1 MIARFNSYREFE
13 TPMLYVCA
21 PGCKYVDG
29 MLTNTSGILTDVS
42 DIEIIPTFN
51 ATSELNFRCYRVHRE
66 DAEENSHFYS
76 LFRSLRNRRMI
87 YVEDIGFF
95 VITNVEDGYDLNIG
109 TDYKDISCESC
120 EEELRSKNIPYIE
133 DGTYKFF
140 TGEEGNPGM
149 LETLVQSTPLWYIGD
164 VDTEVANRYRTFED
178 IDFTDNVLGFM
189 LEDLQNAYECIFVFD
204 IQNRIIN
211 VYDQANY
218 VHETNIHLTRD
229 DLITSISVSESS
241 DDLYTALSVTG
252 EDDLSIN
259 AVNPLGTNVIYNF
272 DYYLDWM
279 TPSLRAKV
287 EEWQDLVTSYSDQ
300 YYNLQMARYSGLT
313 SLSTLNAEYDQL
325 NTQLT
330 MYKRCREN
338 MVAQA
343 SDEQIAEYNAV
354 ITSVGGTPI
363 PEDKGYLWIM
373 FGDDASGTNITTNPY
388 GKRYIGLAWDKGT
401 NVASNSASDYTWF
414 TFRSGESFPRQKNG
428 TTLYTWIVFADSVTS
443 GMSNEPEDVASS
455 SAKPYI
461 GISVDNSS
469 SQKSSTYDDY
479 TWSLT
484 NVGGISVSEALGT
497 IDELVKQT
505 EAAITAKAAEIAEGD
520 EYIDTSEASV
530 INIQNAVSMQNFF
543 TEEELEE
550 LSNYIVEGSYSD
562 DYIGITD
569 IMSYNEIFEQ
579 MKTLYDRAVAQLK
592 TVSVPTQQFTIDV
605 ENFIFVKEF
614 EQWSDQLETGC
625 LINVELMEGDVAQ
638 LFLTSFEVNYEDKKL
653 SMTFGN
659 RYNRFDSKA
668 LFDKFLGNVSKT
680 QNTLSYIRS
689 TIYPIKNGE
698 FNQMKE
704 ALETSRTLT
713 KNAALSSTNE
723 QVTIDDTGYTGRR
736 VLPDGTIDPH
746 QIKINGRNI
755 VFTDDAW
762 ETCKTAIGEII
773 LGSGESKY
781 GINAEIILGNMIYG
795 NELHIIDKDGK
806 DMFQVTEDKIM
817 LSVGDIYAEKEDTI
831 SGVDVMYCRAS
842 SSTACNISTMTTPWS
857 TAAPGWVDGEY
868 IWQKTVTTYD
878 DGHTSESAATCLTG
892 ATGQSG
898 KGIASTVIKYARSTD
913 GVNHPTNES
922 EWYDDIPDYVEG
934 DFVWTR
940 TVITYT
946 DNSTSTSYSVGRNGV
961 NGDHNAVVY
970 LYKRS
975 PSQVSIDW
983 TTQVAYDFQLHTLA
997 PVPSGWSTTIPTGV
1011 DTLYVTAATA
1021 SSNTQTDIIEY
1032 TEWSSPVAM
1041 ARSGANTATVFLY
1054 KRSADVPEIPTTE
1067 LTYTFAD
1074 GSLDLSPLSIT
1085 GHTVVA
1091 NDSTVENL
1099 FYVNNE
1105 VLRLT
1110 SAITGTGYTY
1120 QWYYKT
1126 PSSSSYSAATS
1137 TSATAPTYTITAQS
1151 RHDGYQY
1158 YCRVT
1163 DTYGNS
1169 TSTRVVRI
1177 NLGKWSQHIPASDG
1191 NPCYVIQATAI
1202 GLDATDDITGAEW
1215 STVTEL
1221 VTDGVGISGTSI
1233 TYVTSTN
1240 GSTPPAA
1247 TADWSTTFPGELEE
1261 GEYLWTKTVTTYTDG
1276 TDSTVYSV
1284 SRNGVMGQDGE
1295 AGRGITHVSN
1305 RYAVSTSSSTAPD
1318 VWVDSPPTLTAT
1330 NKYLWNYEII
1340 TYTDNTSDETER
1352 RIIGVY
1358 GDQGVTG
1365 NGINKITEYY
1375 LASASDSG
1383 VTTSTSGWTTTVQAV
1398 TGAKKYLW
1406 NYEVVEYTN
1415 GNSFTSTPA
1424 IIGMFSN
1431 SIVSSSVVYT
1441 TSDNGTNVPT
1451 SGWQNSVPSVAAGRY
1466 LWTRT
1471 TTNYAY
1477 GDPTVSYSVS
1487 RSATNGNHTAVVYL
1501 YKRSSSAATI
1511 NWTNNLT
1518 YNFTTNSLTSVPSG
1532 WSATVP
1538 TGTDPIYMT
1547 AATASSNGD
1556 TDTIAYTE
1564 FATPVM
1570 IAQNGSNGSDGA
1582 DGSNSAT
1589 IFLYQRA
1596 ASSSSLSKPTATL
1609 TYTFSTGT
1617 LTGTLGNWSQAIPAN
1632 DGNPCFVIQ
1641 ATAVSTGATDT
1652 ISSSEWSSIREL
1664 VANGEDGVGVSG
1676 TEIAYATSTS
1686 GTTPPSSGW
1695 GSSVPTVSE
1704 GQYLWTRTTTN
1715 YTNSEHS
1722 TSYSV
1727 SRNGMNGANGTNG
1740 KHSAVVYLY
1749 KRSATA
1755 ATIDWNTDLPY
1766 SFTTNALT
1774 ALPSGWSLSVPT
1786 GLNPIYVTAATVSS
1800 AADTATIPY
1809 TAWATPAMLAQNGE
1823 AGAAGSNGS
1832 DGLSTAIV
1840 FLYQRAANSGAI
1852 TKPAVDLDYTF
1863 STGVLSGNLNG
1874 WSQSIP
1880 STDGNPCFVIQA
1892 TAVGTGATD
1901 RILTTEWSDIAELV
1915 VDGDGV
1921 GVESAVIAYATS
1933 NDGTNPPTDDWSDI
1947 IPSDIG
1953 EKKFMWTRTTTNYT
1967 DGSQTVAYSVSSSGV
1982 GIAEIVTEYYLS
1994 TSNTELLAGEWSD
2007 TPPAWT
2013 SGTYI
2018 WTRSHLYWD
2027 NGDEST
2033 TTPVLDNSLNQINA
2047 DIYDCQTDIEVNK
2060 QGIQQNTQYYQELY
2074 GQVAK
2079 INAYIQTGVIGVD
2092 ETGKSSF
2099 GVKIGENLSTVGAYI
2114 INGSVAFSD
2123 GWLSSTDGGVPLSPD
2138 ESVLYQV
2145 QTPGSYFGKTY
2156 RWNGSTYSEAE
2167 SEGTLSS
2174 IFTSS
2179 ELGFYDTGEKTA
2191 YFSNKNLNVTTVRT
2205 TRILFSPDVISDTSS
2220 NNWQIGID
2228 NGFYLKWV
2236 GAADGSSSGGD
2247 TETDTASTF
2256 TATSPVTN
2264 NTDACTIT
2272 ITRAKNTYIHS
2283 LQYSTDG
2290 SNWTTIT
2297 ASTTGESAISWT
2309 PNLTFSGSA
2318 TSISCT
2324 VRCITY
2330 KGSVAASNLVGSY
2343 DRIVVVNKEGQVVAP
2358 TITSHP
2364 SNVTAAPNT
2373 TVTYG
2378 VIANG
2383 SDLTYNWQFELSNV
2397 SGYVNMS
2404 GYTSVYTD
2412 CYSGYNTATLTI
2424 TDTTYFNGVN
2434 FRCVVSNSAGSV
2446 ISNSA
2451 SLTIQETVTAP
2462 TITSHPSDASV
2473 QENVDAL
2480 FSVTASGT
2488 SLSYQW
2494 QSASSSS
2501 GTFSNVTNLTGYN
2514 TASLTVP
2521 GTSTYNGYAFRCV
2534 VSNSAGSV
2542 TSNSATLDVQVAQ
2555 AVPQITVQPQST
2567 TVYTGE
2573 QVTFSLTATGDNL
2586 SYTWYM
2592 RTSYRVPWAEMG
2604 SGYKT
2609 ASITLTAGDTN
2620 NAANGYQYRC
2630 TVSNSVASVNSD
2642 IVTLT
2647 VKTSRLPLGYHEVE
2661 YLESTAGGG
2670 QYIQTGITSFN
2681 STDEIDIAFM
2691 YFAIP
2696 AAGNQN
2702 VISIAGTGD
2711 AQHYMRIPA
2720 INNNYN
2726 AYIISDSPS
2735 LISTPQANKRFD
2747 AVINNSSH
2755 KVLENNTDL
2764 GTLTSYTGDFWYSYQ
2779 ITLFG
2784 VSNTAGTLSGTG
2796 SRCRI
2801 YSFVHKNNSTNRYL
2815 RNYVPC
2821 YRTSDNEPG
2830 FYDLVNNTFIANAGD
2845 GTFVVGPEV

>member
-51 ATSELNFRCYRVHRE
+51 ATSELNFRCYRVNRE
-66 DAEENSHFYS
+66 DAEENAHFYS
-76 LFRSLRNRRMI
+76 LFRSLRNRRLI

-95 VITNVEDGYDLNIG
+95 VITNVEDGYDLSIG

-120 EEELRSKNIPYIE
+120 EEELRSKNIPYID

-149 LETLVQSTPLWYIGD
+149 LEKLVQTTPLWYIGE

-178 IDFTDNVLGFM
+178 VDYTENVLGFM

-218 VHETNIHLTRD
+218 VHETDIHLTRD
-229 DLITSISVSESS
+229 DLITGISVTESS

-252 EDDLSIN
+252 EDELSIN
-259 AVNPLGTNVIYNF
+259 AVNPIGTNVIYNF

-279 TPSLRAKV
+279 TPSLSAKV
-287 EEWQDLVTSYSDQ
+287 REWQELVASYSEQ

-313 SLSTLNAEYDQL
+313 SLSTLNAERDQL

-338 MVAQA
+338 MVAEA
-343 SDEQIAEYNAV
+343 SDEQIAEYNSV

-363 PEDKGYLWIM
+363 PEDLGYLWIM

-401 NVASNSASDYTWF
+401 NVASNNASDYRWF
-414 TFRSGESFPRQKNG
+414 TFRSGESFPRQKDG
-428 TTLYTWIVFADSVTS
+428 KTLYTWVVFADSVTS
-443 GMSNEPEDVASS
+443 GMSNTPEDVASS
-455 SAKPYI
+455 TAKPYI
-461 GISVDNSS
+461 GISVDNDSS
-469 SQKSSTYDDY
+469 TKSSVYDDY

-497 IDELVKQT
+497 IDELIKQT
-505 EAAITAKAAEIAEGD
+505 EAAITAKDAEIAEGD
-520 EYIDTSEASV
+520 EYMDTSEASV
-530 INIQNAVSMQNFF
+530 INIHNAVAMQGFF
-543 TEEELEE
+543 TEEELDE
-550 LSNYIVEGSYSD
+550 LSNYIVEGTYSD

-569 IMSYNEIFEQ
+569 SMSYSEVFEQ
-579 MKTLYDRAVAQLK
+579 MKTLYDRAVSQLK

-605 ENFIFVKEF
+605 ENFIFIKEF
-614 EQWSDQLETGC
+614 ERWSDQLETGC
-625 LINVELMEGDVAQ
+625 LINVELSEGDVAQ

-668 LFDKFLGNVSKT
+668 LFDKFLGNISRT

-713 KNAALSSTNE
+713 KNAVLSSTNE
-723 QVTIDDTGYTGRR
+723 QVIIDDTGYTGRKL
-736 VLPDGTIDPH
+736 LPDGSIDPH

-773 LGSGESKY
+773 LGSGEAKY
-781 GINAEIILGNMIYG
+781 GINAEIVLGNLIYG

-817 LSVGDIYAEKEDTI
+817 LSIGDIYAEKADTI
-831 SGVDVMYCRAS
+831 SGVEVMYCRAS

-857 TAAPGWVDGEY
+857 VTAPEWVDGEY

-878 DGHTSESAATCLTG
+878 DGHTSESAATCLSG
-892 ATGQSG
+892 SRGQAG
-898 KGIASTVIKYARSTD
+898 RGILSTVIRYAKSSD

-922 EWYDDIPDYVEG
+922 DWYADIPDYAQGEY
-934 DFVWTR
+934 VWTR
-940 TVITYT
+940 TVMTYT
-946 DNSTSTSYSVGRNGV
+946 DNSTSTSYSVSRNGV

-975 PSQVSIDW
+975 GTQATIDW
-983 TTQVAYDFQLHTLA
+983 TNPIVYDFQLHTLS
-997 PVPSGWSTTIPTGV
+997 PIPSGWSTTVPAGV
-1011 DTLYVTAATA
+1011 EALYVTAATA
-1021 SSNTQTDIIEY
+1021 SSKTQTDTIAY
-1032 TEWSSPVAM
+1032 TEWSTPNAL
-1041 ARSGANTATVFLY
+1041 AQSGVNTAAVFLY
-1054 KRSADVPEIPTTE
+1054 KRADSASDIQQPTSS

-1085 GHTVVA
+1085 GHTVEAPDDNLV
-1091 NDSTVENL
+1091 DNL
-1099 FYVNNE
+1099 FFTVGE

-1110 SAITGTGYTY
+1110 SSVTGTGYTY

-1126 PSSSSYSAATS
+1126 PNSSSFSPASD
-1137 TSATAPTYTITAQS
+1137 TSAKTQTYSITTQS
-1151 RHDGYQY
+1151 YHDGYQF
-1158 YCRVT
+1158 YCSVT
-1163 DTYGNS
+1163 DTYGNV
-1169 TSTRVVRI
+1169 TNTKVVRI
-1177 NLGKWSQHIPASDG
+1177 NAGKWSQNIPASDG
-1191 NPCYVIQATAI
+1191 TPCYVIQATAI
-1202 GLDATDDITGAEW
+1202 SINSTDAIEYTEW
-1215 STVTEL
+1215 STATKL
-1221 VTDGVGISGTSI
+1221 VDDGIGISGTAI
-1233 TYVTSTN
+1233 TYATSTN
-1240 GSTPPAA
+1240 GATPPQAA
-1247 TADWSTTFPGELEE
+1247 SSWSGTFPGELEE

-1284 SRNGVMGQDGE
+1284 SRNGVIGHD
-1295 AGRGITHVSN
+1295 GRGITHVSN
-1305 RYAVSTSSSTAPD
+1305 RYATSTDSSTAPS
-1318 VWVDSPPTLTAT
+1318 VWVDTPPNLTPT

-1340 TYTDNTSDETER
+1340 TYTDNTTDETER

-1358 GDQGVTG
+1358 GDQGATG
-1365 NGINKITEYY
+1365 NGIDTITEYY
-1375 LASASDSG
+1375 LASPLDSG
-1383 VTTSTSGWTTTVQAV
+1383 VTVATAGWTTTVQQV
-1398 TGAKKYLW
+1398 TGVNKYLW
-1406 NYEVVEYTN
+1406 NYEVVTYTN
-1415 GNSFTSTPA
+1415 GNSFTGTPA

-1431 SIVSSSVVYT
+1431 GITSTSVQYAASNSG
-1441 TSDNGTNVPT
+1441 TSVPS
-1451 SGWQNSVPSVAAGRY
+1451 SGWQSSVPSVSSGEY
-1466 LWTRT
+1466 LWTRST
-1471 TTNYAY
+1471 TTYTY
-1477 GDPTVSYSVS
+1477 GEPSISYSVS
-1487 RSATNGNHTAVVYL
+1487 RNAVNGNHTAVVYL
-1501 YKRSSSAATI
+1501 YKRSTSQVSI
-1511 NWTNNLT
+1511 DWTTELT
-1518 YNFTTNSLTSVPSG
+1518 YSFQTNKLTSTPTGWSESVPSN
-1532 WSATVP
+1532 S
-1538 TGTDPIYMT
+1538 TDPIYMT
-1547 AATASSNGD
+1547 AATASSNTD

-1564 FATPVM
+1564 FAVPVL
-1570 IAQNGSNGSDGA
+1570 IAQNGSNGSN
-1582 DGSNSAT
+1582 GSNGVNSAT
-1589 IFLYQRA
+1589 IFLYQR
-1596 ASSSSLSKPTATL
+1596 SSNPTTLTKPSGNL

-1617 LTGTLGNWSQAIPAN
+1617 LEGSLGGWAQVIPDTDGT
-1632 DGNPCFVIQ
+1632 PCYVIQ
-1641 ATAVSTGATDT
+1641 ATAVNSEATD
-1652 ISSSEWSSIREL
+1652 II
-1664 VANGEDGVGVSG
+1664 
-1676 TEIAYATSTS
+1676 
-1686 GTTPPSSGW
+1686 
-1695 GSSVPTVSE
+1695 
-1704 GQYLWTRTTTN
+1704 
-1715 YTNSEHS
+1715 
-1722 TSYSV
+1722 
-1727 SRNGMNGANGTNG
+1727 
-1740 KHSAVVYLY
+1740 
-1749 KRSATA
+1749 
-1755 ATIDWNTDLPY
+1755 
-1766 SFTTNALT
+1766 
-1774 ALPSGWSLSVPT
+1774 LPS
-1786 GLNPIYVTAATVSS
+1786 
-1800 AADTATIPY
+1800 
-1809 TAWATPAMLAQNGE
+1809 
-1823 AGAAGSNGS
+1823 
-1832 DGLSTAIV
+1832 
-1840 FLYQRAANSGAI
+1840 
-1852 TKPAVDLDYTF
+1852 
-1863 STGVLSGNLNG
+1863 
-1874 WSQSIP
+1874 
-1880 STDGNPCFVIQA
+1880 
-1892 TAVGTGATD
+1892 
-1901 RILTTEWSDIAELV
+1901 EWSDIRALV
-1915 VDGDGV
+1915 ADGDGV
-1921 GVESAVIAYATS
+1921 GIESSAIAYATS
-1933 NDGTNPPTDDWSDI
+1933 NDGANPPTDDWSDI
-1947 IPSDIG
+1947 IPSDVG
-1953 EKKFMWTRTTTNYT
+1953 DKKFMWTRTTTNYT
-1967 DGSQTVAYSVSSSGV
+1967 DGTQTVAYSVSSSGV
-1982 GIAEIVTEYYLS
+1982 GISEIITEYYLS
-1994 TSNTELLAGEWSD
+1994 TSNVELIAGEWSD
-2007 TPPAWT
+2007 TPPSWT

-2033 TTPVLDNSLNQINA
+2033 TTPVLDNSLNQLNA
-2047 DIYDCQTDIEVNK
+2047 DVYDCQTDIEVNK

-2099 GVKIGENLSTVGAYI
+2099 GVKIGENLSTVNAYI
-2114 INGSVAFSD
+2114 INGSVAFSE

-2205 TRILFSPDVISDTSS
+2205 TRILLSRDVISDVSS

-2236 GAADGSSSGGD
+2236 GAADGGSGDD
-2247 TETDTASTF
+2247 TEEDTASTF

-2309 PNLTFSGSA
+2309 PNLTFTGSD

-2343 DRIVVVNKEGQVVAP
+2343 DRIVVVNKESSVVAP

-2364 SNVTAAPNT
+2364 SNVTTAPGT

-2412 CYSGYNTATLTI
+2412 CYSGYDTATLTI

-2434 FRCVVSNSAGSV
+2434 FRCVVTNSAGSV

-2462 TITSHPSDASV
+2462 TITSHPSDTTV
-2473 QENVDAL
+2473 DEDVDAL
-2480 FSVTASGT
+2480 FSVAATGT
-2488 SLSYQW
+2488 NLSYQW

-2514 TASLTVP
+2514 TANLTVP
-2521 GTSTYNGYAFRCV
+2521 GTSTYNGMAFRCV
-2534 VSNSAGSV
+2534 VTNSAGSA
-2542 TSNSATLDVQVAQ
+2542 TSNAATLTVQINMAPVITTQPTSTQINTNGGSATFSVTA
-2555 AVPQITVQPQST
+2555 S
-2567 TVYTGE
+2567 GE
-2573 QVTFSLTATGDNL
+2573 DL
-2586 SYTWYM
+2586 SYTWYS
-2592 RTSYRVPWAEMG
+2592 RAGSQFAWGEMG
-2604 SGYKT
+2604 APYTT
-2609 ASITLTAGDTN
+2609 ATIQLSDSRYYDRDFYCKVWNEYG
-2620 NAANGYQYRC
+2620 
-2630 TVSNSVASVNSD
+2630 SVDSD

-2647 VKTSRLPLGYHEVE
+2647 SIDTPY
-2661 YLESTAGGG
+2661 
-2670 QYIQTGITSFN
+2670 ITSQPTR
-2681 STDEIDIAFM
+2681 S
-2691 YFAIP
+2691 
-2696 AAGNQN
+2696 G
-2702 VISIAGTGD
+2702 
-2711 AQHYMRIPA
+2711 
-2720 INNNYN
+2720 NNYSISANGVLYYRWEYSSNGGTTFEYMGN
-2726 AYIISDSPS
+2726 ATAVEKSNFVNYSSATVTVRNGIFNYYSTVYIRCR
-2735 LISTPQANKRFD
+2735 L
-2747 AVINNSSH
+2747 INNSG
-2755 KVLENNTDL
+2755 ET
-2764 GTLTSYTGDFWYSYQ
+2764 YSDPIQ
-2779 ITLFG
+2779 
-2784 VSNTAGTLSGTG
+2784 VVNTG
-2796 SRCRI
+2796 S
-2801 YSFVHKNNSTNRYL
+2801 
-2815 RNYVPC
+2815 
-2821 YRTSDNEPG
+2821 
-2830 FYDLVNNTFIANAGD
+2830 
-2845 GTFVVGPEV
+2845 